1 MGDYFSSLERSFKT
15 KTATFLSNGQ
25 TFENG
30 ELGPEAWTPIAD
42 LSVACIVWTGS
53 VAENMVSEKLRKDL
67 SAVAICRTRQVSAVN
82 EDMRMVV
89 DSRVYEIIGK
99 DDIAC
104 QGQVT
109 QFALKAANDA
119 PGTYVEPE
127 EVTP

>member
-1 MGDYFSSLERSFKT
+1 MFDSYEKSFAT
-15 KTATFLSNGQ
+15 KTATFLSNVQ

-30 ELGPEAWTPIAD
+30 ELGPEAWTPVAD
-42 LSVACIVWTGS
+42 LSVSCVIWTGAQ
-53 VAENMVSEKLRKDL
+53 AESMVSEKLRKDL
-67 SAVAICRTRQVSAVN
+67 SAVAICSTRQVSAVN

-99 DDIAC
+99 DDIAG

-119 PGTYVEPE
+119 PGTYAEPE